1 MIRTVIADDE
11 KVIRNG
17 LKKLLE
23 TSGLPLS
30 ISEPAS
36 NGTEAVEIIKAFLP
50 QIILMDIN
58 MPGIKGLQVIETV
71 KPYIPDAKIIIISG
85 HDDFQYAQRALQL
98 GAFDYLLKP
107 INKTQLID
115 VIRKAIDTLMP
126 TEKNPSFIEPVK
138 LDNGNS
144 ISAKAVEYI
153 KDNYK
158 DCELTLATLSKL
170 FHVSESYMTRIIKQ
184 RIDKSFSNFL
194 TELRMNAAVNMLTTR
209 SDLTVGQIAEMV
221 GFSSHHYF
229 CRVFKSS
236 TGLSPLEYKN
246 KSRNKS
252 LNL

>member
-1 MIRTVIADDE
+1 MIKTVIADDE

-23 TSGLPLS
+23 TSDLPLS
-30 ISEPAS
+30 IAEPAT
-36 NGTEAVEIIKAFLP
+36 NGKEAVEVIKTFLP

-58 MPGIKGLQVIETV
+58 MPGMKGIQVIETV
-71 KPYIPDAKIIIISG
+71 KSYIPNSKIIIISG
-85 HDDFQYAQRALQL
+85 YDDFHYVQRALQL

-107 INKTQLID
+107 INKDQLIE
-115 VIRKAIDTLMP
+115 VIKRAISTLP
-126 TEKNPSFIEPVK
+126 VFYKFTDHSEPLK

-144 ISAKAVEYI
+144 ISTKAIEYI
-153 KDNYK
+153 KDNYSN
-158 DCELTLATLSKL
+158 CELTLTTLSKL

-184 RIDKSFSNFL
+184 KINKSFSAFL
-194 TELRMNAAVNMLTTR
+194 TELRMNSAM
-209 SDLTVGQIAEMV
+209 DLLSNRDDIMVGQIAEMV
-221 GFSSHHYF
+221 GYSSHHYF

-246 KSRNKS
+246 QCRSKS

>member
-23 TSGLPLS
+23 ASSLPLS

-36 NGTEAVEIIKAFLP
+36 NGTEAVELIKASLP

-71 KPYIPDAKIIIISG
+71 KPYVPDAKIIIISG
-85 HDDFQYAQRALQL
+85 HDDFHYVQRALQL

-107 INKTQLID
+107 INKVQLID
-115 VIRKAIDTLMP
+115 VIKKAVDTLMP
-126 TEKNPSFIEPVK
+126 TEKNINFTEAIK

-144 ISAKAVEYI
+144 ISAKAIEYI
-153 KDNYK
+153 KDNY
-158 DCELTLATLSKL
+158 DDYELTLASLSKL

-184 RIDKSFSNFL
+184 RIDKSFSSFL
-194 TELRMNAAVNMLTTR
+194 TELRMNAAMNMLSTR
-209 SDLTVGQIAEMV
+209 NDLTVGQIAEMS

-229 CRVFKSS
+229 CRVFKAS

-246 KSRNKS
+246 KIKTTTFKR
-252 LNL
+252 

>member
-1 MIRTVIADDE
+1 MIRTIIADDE

-23 TSGLPLS
+23 ASELPLS

-36 NGTEAVEIIKAFLP
+36 NGTEAVELIKSSLP

-58 MPGIKGLQVIETV
+58 MPGIKGLQVIEAV
-71 KPYIPDAKIIIISG
+71 KPYVPDAKIIIISG
-85 HDDFQYAQRALQL
+85 HDDFHYVQRALQL

-107 INKTQLID
+107 INKSQLID
-115 VIRKAIDTLMP
+115 VIKKAVDTLMP
-126 TEKNPSFIEPVK
+126 TEKNISFTEPTK
-138 LDNGNS
+138 PDNGNS
-144 ISAKAVEYI
+144 ISAKAIEYI
-153 KDNYK
+153 KDNYN

-184 RIDKSFSNFL
+184 RINKSFSSFL
-194 TELRMNAAVNMLTTR
+194 TELRMNAAMNMLSTR
-209 SDLTVGQIAEMV
+209 NDLTVGQIAEMV

-229 CRVFKSS
+229 CRVFKAS

-246 KSRNKS
+246 KIKTTTFKR
-252 LNL
+252 